1 MRRKA
6 TAEQLTVWRR
16 DGYELRMYDGGTD
29 DDGREVVQYIF
40 HDQRWGYGRRLF
52 HGRDYRPSPMHAV
65 DSPEAIAGLLGF
77 LSLREGDTDSEYFD
91 NYTERQITW
100 RDSARCEELQLLVH
114 ELEGD
119 TDG

>member
-6 TAEQLTVWRR
+6 TADQLTVWRR

-29 DDGREVVQYIF
+29 DDGREVVSYVL
-40 HDQRWGYGRRLF
+40 HDHQWGYGRDLF
-52 HGRDYRPSPMHAV
+52 RGRNYRPSPLYAV
-65 DSPEAIAGLLGF
+65 DSPESIAGLLSF

-91 NYTERQITW
+91 AYTDRQIGW
-100 RDSARCEELQLLVH
+100 RDSHRCEELQLLVH